1 MTTKSKEILL
11 SAKDDEILKMPKLF
25 YQYLKEKYGVGEE
38 VTEPVGTIF
47 CSIQVN
53 LPGFLKNSGENV
65 WLIHLEKTSIEN
77 NISEEA
83 SSFILGERW
92 TKEGH
97 SWSRFAEMESGAFES
112 NGLYARCWFKIIKN
126 MRFEKDNL
134 ENFQNISALMA
145 IIKEFKKELEGA

>member
-38 VTEPVGTIF
+38 GTNLGGIMV
-47 CSIQVN
+47 CSIQVD
-53 LPGFLKNSGENV
+53 LPGFLKNSEEHI
-65 WLIHLEKTSIEN
+65 WLIHLVEKTGIEN
-77 NISEEA
+77 NTSEEA
-83 SSFILGERW
+83 SALILGERSP
-92 TKEGH
+92 EEC
-97 SWSRFAEMESGAFES
+97 SYERFAKMESGAFES
-112 NGLYARCWFKIIKN
+112 NGPYARCWFEIIKK

-145 IIKEFKKELEGA
+145 IIKEFQKELEGA